1 MIGRGLA
8 QHSSSSL
15 LAISCHLVERGG
27 GREDLRGRGNIQAR
41 ARQTASL
48 TEGGRTLKQVDV
60 FCKLS

>member
-8 QHSSSSL
+8 HDSSYWL
-15 LAISCHLVERGG
+15 LVISCHLVERGG
-27 GREDLRGRGNIQAR
+27 GEESFEGKGNIQAR

-48 TEGGRTLKQVDV
+48 AEGRRTLERVDV